1 MYLKRWWLSEETVKM
16 LLLLGNNVN
25 NDIANALG
33 CETTSSV
40 CRCQQRITYS
50 SWFFPLLN
58 WEWTVE
64 GRLPYVFLTRSS
76 LIKVIVNAPLIAGWS
91 MFPRRTDQSHR
102 SFLFIFPPIVSYHHI
117 RAFNEVI
124 NSRFQNLCVSHPLQ
138 ALWHVYKA
146 AQMLWSMS
154 GKHVSTAIE
163 ILRLMS
169 LGQWSS
175 HPQGGGWLTWREKR
189 VLMLSSIELTLF
201 QLILLD
207 YCVLNFLVTW
217 YCKRNSEEKRVTL
230 IRELENSSGG
240 KSSQETS
247 NPT

>member
-1 MYLKRWWLSEETVKM
+1 
-16 LLLLGNNVN
+16 
-25 NDIANALG
+25 
-33 CETTSSV
+33 
-40 CRCQQRITYS
+40 
-50 SWFFPLLN
+50 
-58 WEWTVE
+58 
-64 GRLPYVFLTRSS
+64 
-76 LIKVIVNAPLIAGWS
+76 

-169 LGQWSS
+169 LGQ
-175 HPQGGGWLTWREKR
+175 
-189 VLMLSSIELTLF
+189 
-201 QLILLD
+201 
-207 YCVLNFLVTW
+207 
-217 YCKRNSEEKRVTL
+217 
-230 IRELENSSGG
+230 
-240 KSSQETS
+240 
-247 NPT
+247 